1 MKPPSVIYLQ
11 FFDSEDGTA
20 LDPSRWDEITWC
32 RDRISKYDLVYDL
45 RLKTNNDPLLD
56 SFPLQELFQSASI
69 KNT

>member
-45 RLKTNNDPLLD
+45 RLNPNNDPRK
-56 SFPLQELFQSASI
+56 ELEEPALALCLV
-69 KNT
+69 